1 MKDNSK
7 YITISLPI
15 SNCSHCFVGIEKN
28 PWSVYTVYSPTSCNH
43 GYLILVRRSPAQQP
57 STETHLSSNMEDK
70 AHLETDPQATLRS
83 SQSYSMSRSG
93 SERSS
98 SSGEIYPVPLSDQNL
113 DFPEI
118 LPFGLDDIGDVKN
131 DVTTIFNDYH
141 RNIVSEIRVYFWRSL
156 KCLWND

>member
-1 MKDNSK
+1 
-7 YITISLPI
+7 
-15 SNCSHCFVGIEKN
+15 
-28 PWSVYTVYSPTSCNH
+28 
-43 GYLILVRRSPAQQP
+43 
-57 STETHLSSNMEDK
+57 MEDK

-156 KCLWND
+156 KCL